1 MKGHAILR
9 NTLVYFCRNAVKN
22 SGLSEALSNLSL
34 MEGVHVEPVPCS
46 GRMDPRYI
54 LKAFEA
60 GAHGVALITCP
71 VTHCRMLEGN
81 LRAIHRIALV
91 SEYLAEAGL
100 DPDCVKVFVPDSA
113 EESAIHD
120 SIADVGRFAAALATP
135 ATGVT
140 QP

>member
-1 MKGHAILR
+1 MKGHALSQ
-9 NTLVYFCRNAVKN
+9 NTLVYFCRNVIKN
-22 SGLSEALSNLSL
+22 SGLAEALSNLSL
-34 MEGVHVEPVPCS
+34 MEGVHVEPMPCG

-81 LRAIHRIALV
+81 LRAIHRIGLV
-91 SEYLAEAGL
+91 HEYLAETGL
-100 DPDCVKVFVPDSA
+100 DPDCVRVFVPSSA

-120 SIADVGRFAAALATP
+120 SIADAGRFAAVLTTP
-135 ATGVT
+135 AKGVT